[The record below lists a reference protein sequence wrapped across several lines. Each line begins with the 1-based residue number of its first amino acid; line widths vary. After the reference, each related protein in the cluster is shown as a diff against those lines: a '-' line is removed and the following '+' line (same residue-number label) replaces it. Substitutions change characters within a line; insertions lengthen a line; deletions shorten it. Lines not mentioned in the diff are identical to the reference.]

1 MIRRRGQEP
10 KEEDSSSD
18 EEDAFAALSKKRGAK
33 RSKPSIES
41 SSNHHNHDPAPKISS
56 IEKPKESVKSVATST
71 NAMVLPGSVTSSM
84 KRHHK
89 PNDMRKA
96 KMDALLE
103 ELAAEQIHRPIE
115 KKSRSQRFVPEKKG
129 SYVDPAEEHLTTNI
143 FVGNLDPSLTEHEVR
158 SLFSKFGE
166 VYSMKIMWP
175 RTLAERSRNRL
186 TGFVCF
192 MNRADAEAAM
202 EECNEADPFNVG
214 RLIMLR
220 WGKSVKISD
229 HSGSFSEHIRVELPV
244 GLERFHFI
252 SRVAKFVADNGSK
265 AESRLKDKEFANPAF
280 RFLTFNGSRPEQRR
294 EHLFYRW
301 RVYSFAH
308 GDSYSEWRTKPFQMF
323 EPHGRTWIPPPI
335 SKKPADASKQ
345 KDQKDDSNDGAFMT
359 GRQIE
364 RARGGGRKG
373 DRAGAVEGRAV
384 LSKSELE
391 RFDTLIRKQLTVSRN
406 TICEAMAFCFEK
418 SASAREIAEMLRD
431 SLVEEAPRLSIDAKT
446 ARLYLLSDI
455 LFNSQQPGV
464 RNAFM
469 YRDAIEK
476 MAAEVFT
483 SLGRYNSGDGRM
495 TMNKLRM
502 AVKSV
507 LGAWT
512 EWSVYNPT
520 FMDEL
525 EARFEG
531 QEIKKEVVE
540 IVEKA
545 DEPEVEDETKPEPV
559 EVITTAP
566 QGGWTMLSEDAKSDA
581 AKRKKRKKAKAK
593 KSDEILNALDS
604 DDKVSPQTNGEKT
617 RSGKFGNS
625 PVEMDGSPI
634 DANDID
640 GEPMDYE
647 NDDGEI
653 AEDEGKEDDNQSEAT
668 EYDELDGAP
677 LTDSDLDGEP
687 LEYFPGFGKD
697 DQVPLAPGDG
707 VETNKD
713 DIDGEAIDGEALEDE
728 DTKGDST
735 G

>member
-1 MIRRRGQEP
+1 
-10 KEEDSSSD
+10 
-18 EEDAFAALSKKRGAK
+18 
-33 RSKPSIES
+33 
-41 SSNHHNHDPAPKISS
+41 
-56 IEKPKESVKSVATST
+56 
-71 NAMVLPGSVTSSM
+71 
-84 KRHHK
+84 
-89 PNDMRKA
+89 
-96 KMDALLE
+96 
-103 ELAAEQIHRPIE
+103 
-115 KKSRSQRFVPEKKG
+115 
-129 SYVDPAEEHLTTNI
+129 
-143 FVGNLDPSLTEHEVR
+143 
-158 SLFSKFGE
+158 
-166 VYSMKIMWP
+166 MKIMWP
-175 RTLAERSRNRL
+175 RTMAERSRNRL

-202 EECNEADPFNVG
+202 EECNDADPFNVG
-214 RLIMLR
+214 RLLMLR
-220 WGKSVKISD
+220 WGKNVKISD
-229 HSGSFSEHIRVELPV
+229 HSSSVSDDIRVGLPV

-252 SRVAKFVADNGSK
+252 SRVAKFVAENGSK

-280 RFLTFNGSRPEQRR
+280 RFLTFNASSRPEQRR

-301 RVYSFAH
+301 RVYSFAQ

-335 SKKPADASKQ
+335 SNKSSDASRQ
-345 KDQKDDSNDGAFMT
+345 KEHKEDSNDGAFMT

-373 DRAGAVEGRAV
+373 DRAGALEGRAM

-391 RFDTLIRKQLTVSRN
+391 RFDTLVRQQLTVSRHA
-406 TICEAMAFCFEK
+406 ICEAMAFCFEK
-418 SASAREIAEMLRD
+418 SASAREIAKMLKD
-431 SLVEEAPRLSIDAKT
+431 CLVEEAPMLSIDAKI

-469 YRDAIEK
+469 YRDAVEK

-483 SLGRYNSGDGRM
+483 SLGRNDSRDGSIGRM

-512 EWSVYNPT
+512 EWSVYSPT

-531 QEIKKEVVE
+531 KEIKKEVVE
-540 IVEKA
+540 FVEKA
-545 DEPEVEDETKPEPV
+545 DEPEVEDEAEPEPV

-566 QGGWTMLSEDAKSDA
+566 QGGWTMLSEDAKSNA
-581 AKRKKRKKAKAK
+581 AKRKKRKKAKSK
-593 KSDEILNALDS
+593 KNEEMSNTPTNS
-604 DDKVSPQTNGEKT
+604 DDKLPPPKNDEKT
-617 RSGKFGNS
+617 HSGKTGNS

-634 DANDID
+634 DINDLD
-640 GEPMDYE
+640 GEPMDDD
-647 NDDGEI
+647 NDDDGEI
-653 AEDEGKEDDNQSEAT
+653 FEDEENEDDNQSEVT

-687 LEYFPGFGKD
+687 FEYFPSFGEHD
-697 DQVPLAPGDG
+697 EVPPAPSNGKEVDK
-707 VETNKD
+707 E
-713 DIDGEAIDGEALEDE
+713 DIDGEAIDGAVLED
-728 DTKGDST
+728 DAKGDTTS
-735 G
+735 